1 MLYPST
7 IGDCTTDHLCI
18 YLPGTE
24 QAIPLYRYS
33 ESSKSELLDSELLLY
48 SSKVALLLEFIVDLD
63 TQKPGLLD
71 RGNYLLVEVN
81 WYYRGYIGIGK
92 VDKFTLFQSKLYPLY
107 SSLLAIDLLGALKV
121 PVSRLYIPAKYK
133 EVQVISKADYN
144 KASIITELGI
154 ETSSIEEKENRRE
167 Q

>member
-1 MLYPST
+1 VLYPST

-33 ESSKSELLDSELLLY
+33 ESSESELLGSKLLLY
-48 SSKVALLLEFIVDLD
+48 SSKVALLLEFTVDLD

-71 RGNYLLVEVN
+71 RGNCLLVKVN
-81 WYYRGYIGIGK
+81 WRYRGYIGTGK
-92 VDKFTLFQSKLYPLY
+92 IDKFTLFWSKLYPLC
-107 SSLLAIDLLGALKV
+107 SSLLAIDLPGALKV
-121 PVSRLYIPAKYK
+121 LASRLYIPAEYK

-144 KASIITELGI
+144 KASIVTELGI
-154 ETSSIEEKENRRE
+154 EISSIKEEENRRE